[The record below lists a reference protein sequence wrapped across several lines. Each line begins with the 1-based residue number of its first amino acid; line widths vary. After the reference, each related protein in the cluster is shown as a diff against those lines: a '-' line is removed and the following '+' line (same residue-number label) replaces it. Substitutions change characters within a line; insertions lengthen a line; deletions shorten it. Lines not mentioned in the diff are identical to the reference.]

1 MDIHDEKQYN
11 DASQLYLY
19 TVHVIEEINKGLE
32 NITPSN
38 YTGAEN
44 GLYYHKGICIGARS
58 PKINKNRPP
67 SFLTEP
73 LLKSNING
81 SHSFSFKMPR
91 FYYDLSG
98 NKVENNLITYL
109 HNETR
114 LLLQYYENIV
124 DKQNFNESTYIEKTI
139 ELEDLFINNQV
150 EKIDENIKTLVFVI
164 KNITEDITGQF
175 FEFECNDIYINELSK
190 IGSQIVMDTELQNN
204 IGSAQDLIQYALDES
219 NSDWVFE
226 GMEANAK
233 KGLYNFI
240 EQPIVAGRDSNN
252 YWYLFGL
259 SDLQSSVPYLS
270 FFKSSAKLDTL
281 NLSKYIDETTGLFN
295 GGSDFVFH
303 SPIDYTKDH
312 YEITYSLPKT
322 TYKEITASANNNFVE
337 RIPTKICSE
346 SGSNIITTTISS
358 LYDIKAFYEYHGE
371 FLTPQEK
378 TLYDKQAKQFVTP
391 CYKLKAGSS
400 SSEGGKISIYYR
412 KNGYLVTDGGID
424 NFVSNPNCYSNTNG
438 WKLKTNSP
446 DKDLKVTNTTTKVKF
461 EVKTESGETKVDEKE
476 VEYSALEGQVTGTE
490 TAPGQV
496 TFINNLFSDTGSK
509 LQGIVKD
516 ESFICILKIQYLNGT
531 TWKDNLAYLV
541 DNNQGYS
548 IKIMQ
553 QSFNFSGALNLAH
566 GKILNA
572 ANVKSVE
579 FASSLSSVNNP
590 MWYDAKQGYYWF
602 KFKMNQGYSQTQINN
617 LIELKDADGNLN
629 DNNTS
634 ETLLDTLG
642 ASITLKSKMTTSIRI
657 LDFEVFRLN
666 MVKNKS
672 NEDVLVQPE
681 PISWLDYNNSSKP
694 TISSDKLLSNYGTQ
708 PYYRYYIAPKTNI
721 DIGADNGSTARQ
733 SQVLKYVC
741 RRKLTN
747 GKSTGFPLWYLYIIV
762 NSQYLSYV
770 NSTTTFPTDKTTAT
784 ENLNDWF
791 TAIHQDD
798 DDITGGY
805 IPKKGKFLTAT
816 PKPLESYLYDNCSP
830 NDNKFI
836 FSDSLYLCRHP
847 DNNVIAPCVPGV
859 IEFTKPYIKGKKIVN
874 NKEVEDRIELP
885 IAYLT
890 DDLMNQPA
898 GTYLCYDNSF
908 NFSQD
913 YSTTVLKYFKPEP
926 AVNAN
931 VTCAEDVTYCD
942 IGTSVKDDIYMPVY
956 TALKVGTV
964 SASNSNTFNIIQKCC
979 ETFNCWAKFNVQLLS
994 SSLTAPGDFIMKKTI
1009 SLYDYYYTDI
1019 SKDFSFKYQRNINS
1033 IKRTVN
1039 SEDITTKTIVKPNNN
1054 EYGKNGFCTIQRS
1067 KYNLSG
1073 ENFIYNFKYYIKK
1086 KMLDETTLNRDMY
1099 GANDIRILPPYMFDE
1114 STNYEAYKQEC
1125 DNQYLTFCSALK
1137 KRIWTIGV
1145 STNDCY
1151 GYIPTLHRI
1160 NTEARNINDN
1170 LGIALTNK
1178 NEAYASYLVSTEA
1191 ISEGEKL
1198 KAKAEEKLKQ
1208 YTTIDGPEKMQEIV
1222 QGVTSW
1228 TPADVLRMMQ
1238 KLLADV
1244 QRFDSILE
1252 TQKAI
1257 RLSTKEVYKKYDHE
1271 YKMYSLLAELLEKES
1286 IFLQETFENKYH
1298 LYIQEG
1304 TWTSEDY
1311 YDDDKYY
1318 LDAASVAY
1326 TSGFPKITYQ
1336 IEVEPLINTYGSTF
1350 FGGTNRS
1357 SCGYRLEPGYKT
1369 FIEDTDYFK
1378 DENGHAFKEE
1388 VIISETA
1395 KYLDSPEKNTI
1406 TVQNFRTQFEDLF
1419 QRIAATTANLEFA
1432 QGMYARAA
1440 SLINPDG
1447 SLQPQAIEKTFTNAK
1462 SISLTTDS
1470 SVVTGENGII
1480 ATNTK
1485 NPSEQTQLCGS
1496 GLRCTANGGK
1506 TWMTAITGNGINA
1519 NAITSGQIA
1528 TDKIF
1533 IGDPNNPQFKWDSE
1547 GITSFCEGVNSTT
1560 NYKYLNYYKFTRLND
1575 LGFYGIDQVH
1585 TSGTT
1590 PNNGYYLRKNV
1601 SVDANLAESD
1611 YTGASIPPMESS
1623 NLLLNPQCIFYVGW
1637 AGFKFK
1643 SGDTTSME
1651 GLYFDNTNGLVMR
1664 DTGGK
1669 QRLQIGP
1676 LTTTTTEDGTV
1687 QTIYGFAVKDKNDH
1701 PVLFNLADAN
1711 NSGIIGITG
1720 SINIL
1725 PTNANYNVNS
1735 TLLKM
1740 GYTSN
1745 EGLGFTFRTFD
1756 YLTASNTQTRMTLNP
1771 QIIQLKGNYS
1781 IVGNYLE
1788 DENVVTSFYYQRGY
1802 SFYSDVEQR
1811 TIYLSCLAYMGIGEN
1826 NDSNFIQNVVSETS
1840 FSPLVAMPRT
1850 IEFKM
1855 YYTPPQNTNIR
1866 VQYGMEIMPAHV
1878 NYEGN
1883 TELNDVVQGLSNGVI
1898 LSPLFPDSSLSL
1910 RKKGGLFFGYDK
1922 ENAGIIGTWSTFLAK
1937 KIETDSIVVTDTVK
1951 THQLQPSGG
1960 NTTVYCAELSSANFY
1975 TTNIYSNPQGG
1986 TIYIKDSIL
1995 FGSDPNKK
2003 ILANFSNAYL
2013 RGGTVIIYDQLA
2025 FRTDNSNNKPKPV
2038 VDFNNANITNFT
2050 LTPDTWANL
2059 IGSGWTNPAGAFI
2072 QLSLGNQFSFTI
2084 NNTNTDS
2091 IIGIYYKSIPFITGK
2106 YDSSTK
2112 TISDVK
2118 LGGTIA

>member
-1 MDIHDEKQYN
+1 MNILDKKQYN

-19 TVHVIEEINKGLE
+19 TVHVIEEVNKGLE

-124 DKQNFNESTYIEKTI
+124 DKQNFDESTYIEKTI

-150 EKIDENIKTLVFVI
+150 ETIDENIKTLVFVV

-204 IGSAQDLIQYALDES
+204 IGTAQDLIQYALDES

-233 KGLYNFI
+233 RGLYNFI
-240 EQPIVAGRDSNN
+240 EQPIVAGRDSSH

-270 FFKSSAKLDTL
+270 FFKSRETSDTL
-281 NLSKYIDETTGLFN
+281 NLSEYIDETTGLFN
-295 GGSDFVFH
+295 GGSYFNFY
-303 SPIDYTKDH
+303 SPVDYTKDH
-312 YEITYSLPKT
+312 YEVKYSLDKT
-322 TYKEITASANNNFVE
+322 IYKEIIPSANNNFVE
-337 RIPTKICSE
+337 RIPIKISSE
-346 SGSNIITTTISS
+346 KGNNTITTNINS
-358 LYDIKAFYEYHGE
+358 LDNIKAFYEYHGE

-391 CYKLKAGSS
+391 CYNLKADSLSS
-400 SSEGGKISIYYR
+400 QGGKTTVYYR

-438 WKLKTNSP
+438 WKLETKSS
-446 DKDLKVTNTTTKVKF
+446 DKDLKVTNTTTKVGGK
-461 EVKTESGETKVDEKE
+461 D
-476 VEYSALEGQVTGTE
+476 VEYSALEGQVTITENGT
-490 TAPGQV
+490 GQV
-496 TFINNLFSDTGSK
+496 TFTNNLFADTGSK
-509 LQGIVKD
+509 LQGIIEN
-516 ESFICILKIQYLNGT
+516 ESFICILKVQYLNGT
-531 TWKDNLAYLV
+531 TWQDNLTYLAKG
-541 DNNQGYS
+541 DNVYS
-548 IKIMQ
+548 IRIMQ
-553 QSFNFSGALNLAH
+553 QSFSFSGTLNENYM
-566 GKILNA
+566 KTLNA
-572 ANVKSVE
+572 ANAELVG
-579 FASSLSSVNNP
+579 FASSSLNANNP
-590 MWYDAKQGYYWF
+590 MWYDSNQGYYWF
-602 KFKMNQGYSQTQINN
+602 KFRINKGYSQTQINN

-634 ETLLDTLG
+634 ETLLNTLG
-642 ASITLKSKMTTSIRI
+642 AAITLKSKRTTSVRI

-666 MVKNKS
+666 IVKNKS
-672 NEDVLVQPE
+672 NQDVLVQPE
-681 PISWLDYNNSSKP
+681 PVSWLDYNNSSKP

-721 DIGADNGSTARQ
+721 DTVADNGSAKRQ

-747 GKSTGFPLWYLYIIV
+747 GNSTGFPLWYLYIIV
-762 NSQYLSYV
+762 NSQYLSNV
-770 NSTTTFPTDKTTAT
+770 NSVTTFPTDNATAT
-784 ENLNDWF
+784 EDLNAWI
-791 TAIHQDD
+791 TAINPDK

-805 IPKKGKFLTAT
+805 IPKKGKFLTAN
-816 PKPLESYLYDNCSP
+816 PKPLENYLYDNCSP
-830 NDNKFI
+830 NDNQFI
-836 FSDSLYLCRHP
+836 FSKSLYLCRHP
-847 DNNVIAPCVPGV
+847 SNNIIAPCVPGV
-859 IEFTKPYIKGKKIVN
+859 IEFTKPYIKGKKTVD
-874 NKEVEDRIELP
+874 NKEIEDRIELP

-890 DDLMNQPA
+890 DDLKNQPA
-898 GTYLCYDNSF
+898 GTYLCYDDDF

-913 YSTTVLKYFKPEP
+913 YSTTALKYFKPEP

-942 IGTSVKDDIYMPVY
+942 IGTSVKDNIYMPIY

-1009 SLYDYYYTDI
+1009 SLYDQYYTDI
-1019 SKDFSFKYQRNINS
+1019 SDNFSFKYQRNINS

-1099 GANDIRILPPYMFDE
+1099 GTNDIDILPDMFNQD
-1114 STNYEAYKQEC
+1114 TKYDDYKQAC
-1125 DNQYLTFCSALK
+1125 DNQYITFCSALK

-1160 NTEARNINDN
+1160 NTEARSINDN
-1170 LGIALTNK
+1170 LGVALTNK

-1198 KAKAEEKLKQ
+1198 KAEAEDKLKQ
-1208 YTTIDGPEKMQEIV
+1208 YTTIEAPETMQKIV
-1222 QGVTSW
+1222 EEVTSW
-1228 TPADVLRMMQ
+1228 TSTDVLRMMQ

-1244 QRFDSILE
+1244 QRFDSIVE

-1257 RLSTKEVYKKYDHE
+1257 RLSTREVYKKYDHE

-1350 FGGTNRS
+1350 FGGTNRF

-1369 FIEDTDYFK
+1369 FIEDIDYFK
-1378 DENGHAFKEE
+1378 DENNNTFKEE

-1470 SVVTGENGII
+1470 SVVTGKNGII

-1485 NPSEQTQLCGS
+1485 NPSEQTQFCGS
-1496 GLRCTANGGK
+1496 GIRCTTNGGK

-1547 GITSFCEGVNSTT
+1547 GITSFDTYTLNGID
-1560 NYKYLNYYKFTRLND
+1560 YLNYYKFTRLND

-1590 PNNGYYLRKNV
+1590 KPTNGYYLRKNV
-1601 SVDANLAESD
+1601 SVNIPQESD
-1611 YTGASIPPMESS
+1611 YTGETSTSQ
-1623 NLLLNPQCIFYVGW
+1623 NHLLNPQCIFYVGW

-1643 SGDTTSME
+1643 SGNTTSME

-1664 DTGGK
+1664 DSGGK

-1676 LTTTTTEDGTV
+1676 LTGEGNN
-1687 QTIYGFAVKDKNDH
+1687 TIYGFAVKDKADH
-1701 PVLFNLADAN
+1701 PVLFNLADTD

-1725 PTNANYNVNS
+1725 PTEADYNVNS
-1735 TLLKM
+1735 TFLKI
-1740 GYTSN
+1740 GYTSSTGSN
-1745 EGLGFTFRTFD
+1745 ETFYQDTIVSSSSGD
-1756 YLTASNTQTRMTLNP
+1756 GYTLNQSNTVTFNP
-1771 QIIQLKGNYS
+1771 EIIQLSGKYS
-1781 IVGNYLE
+1781 IIGNVDWQEGVNTNYIQRSCYTINGKTTKAISFFGINKIDSDYSTNEEGYLSQMIIPHGTYMELIGYTQSHDEKWFKYGLTIKPAGLLTTATTTGDDTSTLALLALNGFASGVALQPVTCLASSKTPFLIFMGSNNDTDKGYIATEDNFICNELACKTLTVYDKIDFSTITVSNYLKV
-1788 DENVVTSFYYQRGY
+1788 N
-1802 SFYSDVEQR
+1802 
-1811 TIYLSCLAYMGIGEN
+1811 TIYPVTEN
-1826 NDSNFIQNVVSETS
+1826 GTVNFRSNVNFGASDKPI
-1840 FSPLVAMPRT
+1840 T
-1850 IEFKM
+1850 I
-1855 YYTPPQNTNIR
+1855 
-1866 VQYGMEIMPAHV
+1866 
-1878 NYEGN
+1878 
-1883 TELNDVVQGLSNGVI
+1883 D
-1898 LSPLFPDSSLSL
+1898 
-1910 RKKGGLFFGYDK
+1910 
-1922 ENAGIIGTWSTFLAK
+1922 
-1937 KIETDSIVVTDTVK
+1937 
-1951 THQLQPSGG
+1951 
-1960 NTTVYCAELSSANFY
+1960 
-1975 TTNIYSNPQGG
+1975 
-1986 TIYIKDSIL
+1986 
-1995 FGSDPNKK
+1995 
-2003 ILANFSNAYL
+2003 FSNA
-2013 RGGTVIIYDQLA
+2013 TVIG
-2025 FRTDNSNNKPKPV
+2025 
-2038 VDFNNANITNFT
+2038 
-2050 LTPDTWANL
+2050 LT
-2059 IGSGWTNPAGAFI
+2059 IRR
-2072 QLSLGNQFSFTI
+2072 
-2084 NNTNTDS
+2084 
-2091 IIGIYYKSIPFITGK
+2091 
-2106 YDSSTK
+2106 
-2112 TISDVK
+2112 
-2118 LGGTIA
+2118 

>member
-1 MDIHDEKQYN
+1 MDIHDKKQYN

-19 TVHVIEEINKGLE
+19 TVHVIEEVNMGLE
-32 NITPSN
+32 NITPAN
-38 YTGAEN
+38 YAGAEN

-81 SHSFSFKMPR
+81 SHSFSFKIPR

-98 NKVENNLITYL
+98 NKIENNLITYL

-124 DKQNFNESTYIEKTI
+124 DNQNFDGSTYIEKTI

-226 GMEANAK
+226 GMEEGAK
-233 KGLYNFI
+233 RGLYNFI

-270 FFKSSAKLDTL
+270 FFKSSAQFDTL

-295 GGSDFVFH
+295 GGSDFVFY
-303 SPIDYTKDH
+303 SPIDYTKDR

-346 SGSNIITTTISS
+346 VGNNIATTIISS

-391 CYKLKAGSS
+391 CYNLKADS
-400 SSEGGKISIYYR
+400 SSEVGKRTIYYR

-438 WKLKTNSP
+438 WKLETNSS
-446 DKDLKVTNTTTKVKF
+446 DKDLKVTNTKTKI
-461 EVKTESGETKVDEKE
+461 SEKE
-476 VEYSALEGQVTGTE
+476 VEYSALEGQVTGTKD
-490 TAPGQV
+490 APGQV
-496 TFINNLFSDTGSK
+496 TFTNNLFSDTGSK
-509 LQGIVKD
+509 LQGIVKN
-516 ESFICILKIQYLNGT
+516 ESFICILKAQYLNGA
-531 TWKDNLAYLV
+531 TWIDNLASLV
-541 DNNQGYS
+541 VTDNGYS

-553 QSFNFSGALNLAH
+553 QSFSFSGVLKTAH
-566 GKILNA
+566 VKTLNA
-572 ANVKSVE
+572 ANVNSVG
-579 FASSLSSVNNP
+579 FASPLSNANNS
-590 MWYDAKQGYYWF
+590 MWYDSNQGYYWF
-602 KFKMNQGYSQTQINN
+602 KFKVNQGYSQTQINN

-634 ETLLDTLG
+634 ETLLNTLG
-642 ASITLKSKMTTSIRI
+642 AAITLKCKATTSIRI

-666 MVKNKS
+666 IVKNKS

-681 PISWLDYNNSSKP
+681 PVSWLDYNTSSKP

-721 DIGADNGSTARQ
+721 DTKADNGAAARQ
-733 SQVLKYVC
+733 SKVLKYVC

-747 GKSTGFPLWYLYIIV
+747 GASTGFPLWYLYIIV

-770 NSTTTFPTDKTTAT
+770 NSAATFPTDKTTAT
-784 ENLNDWF
+784 ENLKAWF
-791 TAIHQDD
+791 AAIHQDD
-798 DDITGGY
+798 STITGGY
-805 IPKKGKFLTAT
+805 IPKKGKFLTAI
-816 PKPLESYLYDNCSP
+816 PKPLENYLYDNCSP

-847 DNNVIAPCVPGV
+847 SNNIIAPCVPGV

-890 DDLMNQPA
+890 ADLMNQPA

-908 NFSQD
+908 NFSRD

-926 AVNAN
+926 AINAN

-942 IGTSVKDDIYMPVY
+942 IGTSVKDDIYMPIY

-1009 SLYDYYYTDI
+1009 SLYDQYYTDI
-1019 SKDFSFKYQRNINS
+1019 SNDFSFKYQSNINS
-1033 IKRTVN
+1033 IKRTVD

-1099 GANDIRILPPYMFDE
+1099 GANDIRILPPYMFDK
-1114 STNYEAYKQEC
+1114 STNYDIYKQEC

-1198 KAKAEEKLKQ
+1198 KAKAEDKLKQ
-1208 YTTIDGPEKMQEIV
+1208 YTTIDGPKKMQEIV
-1222 QGVTSW
+1222 EGVTSW

-1238 KLLADV
+1238 KLLADT

-1252 TQKAI
+1252 TQRAI
-1257 RLSTKEVYKKYDHE
+1257 RLSTKEVYEKYDHE

-1336 IEVEPLINTYGSTF
+1336 IEVEPLINTFGSTF
-1350 FGGTNRS
+1350 FGGTNRY

-1378 DENGHAFKEE
+1378 DENGHTFKEE

-1395 KYLDSPEKNTI
+1395 KYLDSPENNTI

-1447 SLQPQAIEKTFTNAK
+1447 SLQPQAIEKTFTNVK

-1547 GITSFCEGVNSTT
+1547 GITSFCEGVNSTN

-1585 TSGTT
+1585 TSTT
-1590 PNNGYYLRKNV
+1590 PDNGYYLRSNV
-1601 SVDANLAESD
+1601 TVNDNLTESD
-1611 YTGASIPPMESS
+1611 YTGASIPPMKSS

-1643 SGDTTSME
+1643 TGSTTSMK
-1651 GLYFDNTNGLVMR
+1651 GLYFDNINGLVMR
-1664 DTGGK
+1664 DDGGSQK
-1669 QRLQIGP
+1669 LQIGP
-1676 LTTTTTEDGTV
+1676 LTKEGNT
-1687 QTIYGFAVKDKNDH
+1687 TIYGFAIKDGEN

-1725 PTNANYNVNS
+1725 ATNAKYNVS
-1735 TLLKM
+1735 SPYLKM
-1740 GYTSN
+1740 GYTSDK
-1745 EGLGFTFRTFD
+1745 GLSFNQEVCNITTSE
-1756 YLTASNTQTRMTLNP
+1756 TTQSSKFLNP
-1771 QIIQLKGNYS
+1771 SILELTGEYS
-1781 IVGNYLE
+1781 IIGNADKKPGVETTFYQYYTDGEGKNLIGSLRISKYDSAIERYWDIDKGEDGLAFNSSGGYTDLTVLETTNDISSSGYCQWGMRLEHSQGLYLNMKNKQFGSFFSVGPD
-1788 DENVVTSFYYQRGY
+1788 DELQSMKYIGTVTLRAFGSYENCYYPTLSF
-1802 SFYSDVEQR
+1802 
-1811 TIYLSCLAYMGIGEN
+1811 
-1826 NDSNFIQNVVSETS
+1826 
-1840 FSPLVAMPRT
+1840 VAMPVT
-1850 IEFKM
+1850 KQKQGCIFTPDIFVCKGLYSDNIECKQLL
-1855 YYTPPQNTNIR
+1855 TK
-1866 VQYGMEIMPAHV
+1866 
-1878 NYEGN
+1878 
-1883 TELNDVVQGLSNGVI
+1883 S
-1898 LSPLFPDSSLSL
+1898 
-1910 RKKGGLFFGYDK
+1910 
-1922 ENAGIIGTWSTFLAK
+1922 IGTGSPTEYMT
-1937 KIETDSIVVTDTVK
+1937 IS
-1951 THQLQPSGG
+1951 
-1960 NTTVYCAELSSANFY
+1960 NLSSSNLC
-1975 TTNIYSNPQGG
+1975 TVNIYSNPQGG
-1986 TIYIKDSIL
+1986 TICIQDSIL
-1995 FGSDPNKK
+1995 FGANSDKK
-2003 ILANFSNAYL
+2003 IVANFSNAYL
-2013 RGGTVIIYDQLA
+2013 RGGTVTIYDKLA
-2025 FRTDNSNNKPKPV
+2025 FSTDSNNKTV
-2038 VDFNNANITNFT
+2038 VDFNNTDITNFT
-2050 LTPDTWANL
+2050 LTSDTWTNL
-2059 IGSGWTNPAGAFI
+2059 IGSGWTNSAGSFI
-2072 QLSLGNQFSFTI
+2072 QLPLGKQFALTL
-2084 NNTNTDS
+2084 NNTQS
-2091 IIGIYYKSIPFITGK
+2091 IIGIYYGGIPFITGK

-2118 LGGTIA
+2118 LGGTAL

>member
-1 MDIHDEKQYN
+1 MDIHDKKQYN

-19 TVHVIEEINKGLE
+19 TVHVIEEVNMGLE
-32 NITPSN
+32 NITPAN
-38 YTGAEN
+38 YAGAEN

-81 SHSFSFKMPR
+81 SHSFSFKIPR

-98 NKVENNLITYL
+98 NKIENNLITYL

-124 DKQNFNESTYIEKTI
+124 DNQNFDGSTYIEKTI

-226 GMEANAK
+226 GMEEGAK
-233 KGLYNFI
+233 RGLYNFI

-270 FFKSSAKLDTL
+270 FFKSSAQFDTL

-295 GGSDFVFH
+295 GGSDFVFY
-303 SPIDYTKDH
+303 SPIDYTKDR

-346 SGSNIITTTISS
+346 VGNNIATTIISS

-391 CYKLKAGSS
+391 CYNLKADS
-400 SSEGGKISIYYR
+400 SSEVGKRTIYYR

-438 WKLKTNSP
+438 WTLETKA
-446 DKDLKVTNTTTKVKF
+446 DDAELKVTNTTTTINGQK
-461 EVKTESGETKVDEKE
+461 
-476 VEYSALEGQVTGTE
+476 VEYSALEAQALGNKTNPIPT
-490 TAPGQV
+490 
-496 TFINNLFSDTGSK
+496 TFTNNLFSDTGSK
-509 LQGIVKD
+509 TQGIING
-516 ESFICILKIQYLNGT
+516 ESFICILKTQSLDKYHSGS
-531 TWKDNLAYLV
+531 TWEDNVANV
-541 DNNQGYS
+541 VRSGNYS
-548 IKIMQ
+548 VRIMGQ
-553 QSFNFSGALNLAH
+553 TFKFYGALDIDNY
-566 GKILNA
+566 KVLNA
-572 ANVKSVE
+572 ANVNSIG
-579 FASSLSSVNNP
+579 FANSLSSVINK
-590 MWYDAKQGYYWF
+590 MWYDNEQGYYWF
-602 KFKMNQGYSQTQINN
+602 KFKTLTSYSQTQINN
-617 LIELKDADGNLN
+617 LIELKDKDGSLN

-634 ETLLDTLG
+634 QTLLDTLG
-642 ASITLKSKMTTSIRI
+642 ASITFNCWYDATIRI

-666 MVKNKS
+666 IVKNKS
-672 NEDVLVQPE
+672 NEDVLIQPE
-681 PISWLDYNNSSKP
+681 PVSWLDYNTSSKP

-721 DIGADNGSTARQ
+721 DTKADNGAAARQ
-733 SQVLKYVC
+733 SKVLKYVC

-747 GKSTGFPLWYLYIIV
+747 GASTGFPLWYLYIIV

-770 NSTTTFPTDKTTAT
+770 NSAATFPTDKTTAT
-784 ENLNDWF
+784 ENLKAWF
-791 TAIHQDD
+791 AAIHQDD
-798 DDITGGY
+798 STITGGY
-805 IPKKGKFLTAT
+805 IPKKGKFLTAI
-816 PKPLESYLYDNCSP
+816 PKPLENYLYDNCSP

-847 DNNVIAPCVPGV
+847 SNNIIAPCVPGV

-890 DDLMNQPA
+890 ADLMNQPA

-908 NFSQD
+908 NFSRD

-926 AVNAN
+926 AINAN

-942 IGTSVKDDIYMPVY
+942 IGTSVKDDIYMPIY

-1009 SLYDYYYTDI
+1009 SLYDQYYTDI
-1019 SKDFSFKYQRNINS
+1019 SNDFSFKYQSNINS
-1033 IKRTVN
+1033 IKRTVD

-1099 GANDIRILPPYMFDE
+1099 GANDIRILPPYMFDK
-1114 STNYEAYKQEC
+1114 STNYDIYKQEC

-1198 KAKAEEKLKQ
+1198 KAKAEDKLKQ
-1208 YTTIDGPEKMQEIV
+1208 YTTIDGPKKMQEIV
-1222 QGVTSW
+1222 EGVTSW

-1238 KLLADV
+1238 KLLADT

-1252 TQKAI
+1252 TQRAI
-1257 RLSTKEVYKKYDHE
+1257 RLSTKEVYEKYDHE

-1336 IEVEPLINTYGSTF
+1336 IEVEPLINTFGSTF
-1350 FGGTNRS
+1350 FGGTNRY

-1378 DENGHAFKEE
+1378 DENGHTFKEE

-1395 KYLDSPEKNTI
+1395 KYLDSPENNTI

-1447 SLQPQAIEKTFTNAK
+1447 SLQPQAIEKTFTNVK

-1547 GITSFCEGVNSTT
+1547 GITSFCEGVNSTN

-1585 TSGTT
+1585 TSTT
-1590 PNNGYYLRKNV
+1590 PDNGYYLRSNV
-1601 SVDANLAESD
+1601 TVNDNLTESD
-1611 YTGASIPPMESS
+1611 YTGASIPPMKSS

-1643 SGDTTSME
+1643 TGSTTSMK
-1651 GLYFDNTNGLVMR
+1651 GLYFDNINGLVMR
-1664 DTGGK
+1664 DDGGSQK
-1669 QRLQIGP
+1669 LQIGP
-1676 LTTTTTEDGTV
+1676 LTKEGNT
-1687 QTIYGFAVKDKNDH
+1687 TIYGFAIKDGEN

-1725 PTNANYNVNS
+1725 ATNAKYNVS
-1735 TLLKM
+1735 SPYLKM
-1740 GYTSN
+1740 GYTSDK
-1745 EGLGFTFRTFD
+1745 GLSFNQEVCNITTSE
-1756 YLTASNTQTRMTLNP
+1756 TTQSSKFLNP
-1771 QIIQLKGNYS
+1771 SILELTGEYS
-1781 IVGNYLE
+1781 IIGNADKKPGVETTFYQYYTDGEGKNLIGSLRISKYDSAIERYWDIDKGEDGLAFNSSGGYTDLTVLETTNDISSSGYCQWGMRLEHSQGLYLNMKNKQFGSFFSVGPD
-1788 DENVVTSFYYQRGY
+1788 DELQSMKYIGTVTLRAFGSYENCYYPTLSF
-1802 SFYSDVEQR
+1802 
-1811 TIYLSCLAYMGIGEN
+1811 
-1826 NDSNFIQNVVSETS
+1826 
-1840 FSPLVAMPRT
+1840 VAMPVT
-1850 IEFKM
+1850 KQKQGCIFTSDIFVCKGLYSDNIECKQLL
-1855 YYTPPQNTNIR
+1855 TK
-1866 VQYGMEIMPAHV
+1866 
-1878 NYEGN
+1878 
-1883 TELNDVVQGLSNGVI
+1883 S
-1898 LSPLFPDSSLSL
+1898 
-1910 RKKGGLFFGYDK
+1910 
-1922 ENAGIIGTWSTFLAK
+1922 IGTGSPTEYMT
-1937 KIETDSIVVTDTVK
+1937 IS
-1951 THQLQPSGG
+1951 
-1960 NTTVYCAELSSANFY
+1960 NLSSSNLC
-1975 TTNIYSNPQGG
+1975 TVNIYSNPQGG
-1986 TIYIKDSIL
+1986 TICIQDSIL
-1995 FGSDPNKK
+1995 FGANSDKK
-2003 ILANFSNAYL
+2003 IVANFSNAYL
-2013 RGGTVIIYDQLA
+2013 RGGTVTIYDKLA
-2025 FRTDNSNNKPKPV
+2025 FSTDSNNKTV
-2038 VDFNNANITNFT
+2038 VDFNNTDITNFT
-2050 LTPDTWANL
+2050 LTSDTWTNL
-2059 IGSGWTNPAGAFI
+2059 IGSGWTNSAGSFI
-2072 QLSLGNQFSFTI
+2072 QLPLGKQFALTL
-2084 NNTNTDS
+2084 NNTQS
-2091 IIGIYYKSIPFITGK
+2091 IIGIYYGGIPFITGK

-2118 LGGTIA
+2118 LGGTAL

>member
-1 MDIHDEKQYN
+1 MDILDKKQYN

-19 TVHVIEEINKGLE
+19 TVHVIEEVNMGLE

-150 EKIDENIKTLVFVI
+150 ETIDENIKTLVFVV

-204 IGSAQDLIQYALDES
+204 IGTAQDLIQYALDES

-233 KGLYNFI
+233 RGLYNFI

-270 FFKSSAKLDTL
+270 FFKSRDRFDTL

-295 GGSDFVFH
+295 GGSDFVFY
-303 SPIDYTKDH
+303 SPVDYTKDH
-312 YEITYSLPKT
+312 YEVKYSLSKT
-322 TYKEITASANNNFVE
+322 IYKKIIPSANNNFVE
-337 RIPTKICSE
+337 RIPTRISSE
-346 SGSNIITTTISS
+346 NGSNIITTNINS
-358 LYDIKAFYEYHGE
+358 LSDIKAFYEYHGE

-391 CYKLKAGSS
+391 CYNLKADSS
-400 SSEGGKISIYYR
+400 SSQGGKTNIYYR

-438 WKLKTNSP
+438 WKLETDSS
-446 DKDLKVTNTTTKVKF
+446 DKDLKVTNTTTTV
-461 EVKTESGETKVDEKE
+461 GGKE
-476 VEYSALEGQVTGTE
+476 VEYSALEGQVTGTKD
-490 TAPGQV
+490 APGQV

-516 ESFICILKIQYLNGT
+516 ESFICILKVQYLNGT
-531 TWKDNLAYLV
+531 TWKDDLTYLA
-541 DNNQGYS
+541 DGNNVYS
-548 IKIMQ
+548 IRIMQ
-553 QSFNFSGALNLAH
+553 QSFSFSGTLNSNYM
-566 GKILNA
+566 KTLNA
-572 ANVKSVE
+572 ANVKLVGS
-579 FASSLSSVNNP
+579 ASSSLNANNP
-590 MWYDAKQGYYWF
+590 MWYDNNQGYYWF
-602 KFKMNQGYSQTQINN
+602 KFEINKGYSQTQINN

-629 DNNTS
+629 DDNTS

-642 ASITLKSKMTTSIRI
+642 ASITLKSKRTTSVRI

-666 MVKNKS
+666 IVKNKS
-672 NEDVLVQPE
+672 NQDVLVQPE
-681 PISWLDYNNSSKP
+681 PVSWLDYNASSKP

-721 DIGADNGSTARQ
+721 DTSADNGSIARQ

-747 GKSTGFPLWYLYIIV
+747 GNSTGFPLWYLYIIV

-770 NSTTTFPTDKTTAT
+770 NSVTAFPTNKATAT
-784 ENLNDWF
+784 EDLNAWF
-791 TAIHQDD
+791 AAIHQSEDA
-798 DDITGGY
+798 ITGGY
-805 IPKKGKFLTAT
+805 IPKKGKFLTAI
-816 PKPLESYLYDNCSP
+816 PKPLENYLYDNCSP
-830 NDNKFI
+830 NDNKFV
-836 FSDSLYLCRHP
+836 FSKSLYLCRHP

-874 NKEVEDRIELP
+874 NKEIEDRIELP
-885 IAYLT
+885 IAYLI
-890 DDLMNQPA
+890 DDLKNQPA
-898 GTYLCYDNSF
+898 GTYLCYDNKF

-942 IGTSVKDDIYMPVY
+942 IGTSVKDNIYMPIY

-1009 SLYDYYYTDI
+1009 SLYDQYYTDI
-1019 SKDFSFKYQRNINS
+1019 SKDFSFKYQSNINS

-1099 GANDIRILPPYMFDE
+1099 GTNDIDILPDMFNQNTKYDD
-1114 STNYEAYKQEC
+1114 YKQAC
-1125 DNQYLTFCSALK
+1125 DNQYITFCSALK
-1137 KRIWTIGV
+1137 KRIWTIGI

-1151 GYIPTLHRI
+1151 GYIPMLHRI

-1170 LGIALTNK
+1170 LGVALTNK

-1198 KAKAEEKLKQ
+1198 KAEAEDKLKQ
-1208 YTTIDGPEKMQEIV
+1208 YTTIEAPETMQKIV
-1222 QGVTSW
+1222 EEVTSW
-1228 TPADVLRMMQ
+1228 TSTDVLRMMQ

-1257 RLSTKEVYKKYDHE
+1257 RLSTREVYEKYDHE

-1350 FGGTNRS
+1350 FGGTNRFA
-1357 SCGYRLEPGYKT
+1357 CGYRLEPGYKT
-1369 FIEDTDYFK
+1369 FIEDIDYFK
-1378 DENGHAFKEE
+1378 DENNNTFKEE

-1447 SLQPQAIEKTFTNAK
+1447 SLQPQVVEKTFTNAK

-1485 NPSEQTQLCGS
+1485 NPSEQTQFCGS
-1496 GLRCTANGGK
+1496 GLRCTTNGGK

-1547 GITSFCEGVNSTT
+1547 GITSFCEGINTT
-1560 NYKYLNYYKFTRLND
+1560 NNNKYLNYYKFTRLND

-1601 SVDANLAESD
+1601 RVNANIQESD
-1611 YTGASIPPMESS
+1611 YTGNTLGSS

-1643 SGDTTSME
+1643 SGNTTSME

-1676 LTTTTTEDGTV
+1676 LTGEGNN
-1687 QTIYGFAVKDKNDH
+1687 TIYGFAVKDKSDH
-1701 PVLFNLADAN
+1701 PVLFNLADAT
-1711 NSGIIGITG
+1711 NSGVIGITG

-1725 PTNANYNVNS
+1725 PTEAGYNVNS

-1740 GYTSN
+1740 GYTSSTGEDQKFYQATITIDSGN
-1745 EGLGFTFRTFD
+1745 DSYILEETGTVTF
-1756 YLTASNTQTRMTLNP
+1756 NP
-1771 QIIQLKGNYS
+1771 EIIQLSGKYSIIGNANWQEGVNTNYIQRAFYTIKGRETKAISFLGINKMDSAYTTGEGYLGQIIIPEGTYMELIGYTQSYKGNWFKYGLTIKPAGLLTNVIGAGS
-1781 IVGNYLE
+1781 PTSALARLALE
-1788 DENVVTSFYYQRGY
+1788 GFASGVALQPVT
-1802 SFYSDVEQR
+1802 
-1811 TIYLSCLAYMGIGEN
+1811 CLASSKTPFLIFTSSSNETGKGYIATE
-1826 NDSNFIQNVVSETS
+1826 DNFICNELACNILNVSKIQN
-1840 FSPLVAMPRT
+1840 
-1850 IEFKM
+1850 
-1855 YYTPPQNTNIR
+1855 
-1866 VQYGMEIMPAHV
+1866 
-1878 NYEGN
+1878 GN
-1883 TELNDVVQGLSNGVI
+1883 
-1898 LSPLFPDSSLSL
+1898 
-1910 RKKGGLFFGYDK
+1910 
-1922 ENAGIIGTWSTFLAK
+1922 ST
-1937 KIETDSIVVTDTVK
+1937 VT
-1951 THQLQPSGG
+1951 
-1960 NTTVYCAELSSANFY
+1960 
-1975 TTNIYSNPQGG
+1975 
-1986 TIYIKDSIL
+1986 
-1995 FGSDPNKK
+1995 FGSNIIFGTPDNK
-2003 ILANFSNAYL
+2003 ITIDFSNA
-2013 RGGTVIIYDQLA
+2013 TV
-2025 FRTDNSNNKPKPV
+2025 TG
-2038 VDFNNANITNFT
+2038 
-2050 LTPDTWANL
+2050 LT
-2059 IGSGWTNPAGAFI
+2059 IRR
-2072 QLSLGNQFSFTI
+2072 
-2084 NNTNTDS
+2084 
-2091 IIGIYYKSIPFITGK
+2091 
-2106 YDSSTK
+2106 
-2112 TISDVK
+2112 
-2118 LGGTIA
+2118 

>member
-1 MDIHDEKQYN
+1 MSIDDRKQYN

-19 TVHVIEEINKGLE
+19 TVHVIEEVNMGLE

-124 DKQNFNESTYIEKTI
+124 DKQNFDDSTYIEKTI

-204 IGSAQDLIQYALDES
+204 IGSAQDLIQYALNES

-233 KGLYNFI
+233 RGLYNFI

-270 FFKSSAKLDTL
+270 FFKSSAQFDTL
-281 NLSKYIDETTGLFN
+281 NLSKYIDETTGLFS
-295 GGSDFVFH
+295 GGSDFVFY

-337 RIPTKICSE
+337 RVPITICSE
-346 SGSNIITTTISS
+346 SASGTITTTINS
-358 LYDIKAFYEYHGE
+358 LSDIKAFYEYHGE

-391 CYKLKAGSS
+391 CYNLKTNSQIK
-400 SSEGGKISIYYR
+400 GKRTIYYR

-438 WKLKTNSP
+438 WKLKTNSL
-446 DKDLKVTNTTTKVKF
+446 DKDLKVTNTTTKVGGK
-461 EVKTESGETKVDEKE
+461 D

-490 TAPGQV
+490 NAPGQV
-496 TFINNLFSDTGSK
+496 TFTNNLFSDTGSK

-516 ESFICILKIQYLNGT
+516 ESFICILKIQYLDGT
-531 TWKDNLAYLV
+531 TWKDNLTDLV
-541 DNNQGYS
+541 DNNKGYS

-553 QSFNFSGALNLAH
+553 QSFNFSGVLNLAH

-572 ANVKSVE
+572 ANAKSVV
-579 FASSLSSVNNP
+579 FASSLSSVNNS
-590 MWYDAKQGYYWF
+590 MWYDNNQGYYWF
-602 KFKMNQGYSQTQINN
+602 KFKMDQGYSQTQINN

-642 ASITLKSKMTTSIRI
+642 AAITLKSKKTTSVRI

-666 MVKNKS
+666 IVKNKS
-672 NEDVLVQPE
+672 NQDVLVQPE
-681 PISWLDYNNSSKP
+681 SISWLDYNASSKP

-721 DIGADNGSTARQ
+721 DTAADNGSTARQ
-733 SQVLKYVC
+733 SKVLKYVC
-741 RRKLTN
+741 MRKLTN

-770 NSTTTFPTDKTTAT
+770 NSTTTFPTNNATAT
-784 ENLNDWF
+784 KDLNAWF

-805 IPKKGKFLTAT
+805 IPKKGKFLTAN
-816 PKPLESYLYDNCSP
+816 PKPLENYLYDNCSP
-830 NDNKFI
+830 NDNQFI
-836 FSDSLYLCRHP
+836 FSKSLYLCRHP

-890 DDLMNQPA
+890 ADLMNQPA

-908 NFSQD
+908 NFSRD

-942 IGTSVKDDIYMPVY
+942 IGTSVKDDIYMPIY

-1009 SLYDYYYTDI
+1009 SLYDQYYTDI
-1019 SKDFSFKYQRNINS
+1019 SNDFSFKYQSNINS
-1033 IKRTVN
+1033 IKRTVD

-1099 GANDIRILPPYMFDE
+1099 GSNDIRILPPYMFDK
-1114 STNYEAYKQEC
+1114 STNYDIYKQEC
-1125 DNQYLTFCSALK
+1125 DNQYLTFCSELK

-1160 NTEARNINDN
+1160 NTKARDINDN

-1198 KAKAEEKLKQ
+1198 KAKAEDKLKQ
-1208 YTTIDGPEKMQEIV
+1208 YATIDGPEKMQEIV
-1222 QGVTSW
+1222 EGVTSW

-1238 KLLADV
+1238 KLLADI

-1252 TQKAI
+1252 TQRAI
-1257 RLSTKEVYKKYDHE
+1257 RLSTREVYEKYDHE

-1336 IEVEPLINTYGSTF
+1336 IEVEPLINTFGSTF
-1350 FGGTNRS
+1350 FGGTNRY

-1547 GITSFCEGVNSTT
+1547 GITSFCEGVNSTN

-1585 TSGTT
+1585 TSTT
-1590 PNNGYYLRKNV
+1590 PDNGYYLRSNV
-1601 SVDANLAESD
+1601 TVNDNLTESD
-1611 YTGASIPPMESS
+1611 YTGASIPPMKSS

-1669 QRLQIGP
+1669 QKLQMNTSGLVLKDDDGKQRLQIGP
-1676 LTTTTTEDGTV
+1676 LMTKTTKQGTI
-1687 QTIYGFAVKDKNDH
+1687 QTIYGFAVKDKDEH
-1701 PVLFNLADAN
+1701 PVLFNLADTD

-1725 PTNANYNVNS
+1725 PTEAGYNVNS
-1735 TLLKM
+1735 ALLKM
-1740 GYTSN
+1740 GYTSSTGSN
-1745 EGLGFTFRTFD
+1745 QTFYQATINVVEAGYNYTLSESGTVTF
-1756 YLTASNTQTRMTLNP
+1756 NP
-1771 QIIQLKGNYS
+1771 EIIQLLGKYS
-1781 IVGNYLE
+1781 IIGNVDWQEGINTNYIQRACYTI
-1788 DENVVTSFYYQRGY
+1788 DNKPTKAISFFGINKMDSSYETNEEG
-1802 SFYSDVEQR
+1802 
-1811 TIYLSCLAYMGIGEN
+1811 YLSQMIIPHGTYMELIG
-1826 NDSNFIQNVVSETS
+1826 
-1840 FSPLVAMPRT
+1840 
-1850 IEFKM
+1850 
-1855 YYTPPQNTNIR
+1855 YTQS
-1866 VQYGMEIMPAHV
+1866 H
-1878 NYEGN
+1878 EGN
-1883 TELNDVVQGLSNGVI
+1883 WFKYGLTI
-1898 LSPLFPDSSLSL
+1898 KPA
-1910 RKKGGLFFGYDK
+1910 GLLTIASY
-1922 ENAGIIGTWSTFLAK
+1922 T
-1937 KIETDSIVVTDTVK
+1937 
-1951 THQLQPSGG
+1951 GG
-1960 NTTVYCAELSSANFY
+1960 NTSALAQLAMRGYASGIALQPVTCLSSSKTPFLIFMGSNNDTDKGYIATEDNFICNELACKTLTVHDKINFSTLTVSTSLNVDTIWPA
-1975 TTNIYSNPQGG
+1975 TTGGHVYIGDLESFNTNFTTSKISTLTVSTSLNVDAIWPATQGG
-1986 TIYIKDSIL
+1986 YVYIGDIHNVNLKTATIHNDNSTVT
-1995 FGSDPNKK
+1995 FGSNVIFGTSDTP
-2003 ILANFSNAYL
+2003 ITIDFSNA
-2013 RGGTVIIYDQLA
+2013 TV
-2025 FRTDNSNNKPKPV
+2025 TG
-2038 VDFNNANITNFT
+2038 
-2050 LTPDTWANL
+2050 LT
-2059 IGSGWTNPAGAFI
+2059 I
-2072 QLSLGNQFSFTI
+2072 
-2084 NNTNTDS
+2084 
-2091 IIGIYYKSIPFITGK
+2091 K
-2106 YDSSTK
+2106 
-2112 TISDVK
+2112 
-2118 LGGTIA
+2118 

>member
-1 MDIHDEKQYN
+1 MNILDKKQYN

-19 TVHVIEEINKGLE
+19 TVHVIEEVNKGLE

-124 DKQNFNESTYIEKTI
+124 DKQNFNESTYVEKTI

-150 EKIDENIKTLVFVI
+150 ETIDENIKTLVFVI

-233 KGLYNFI
+233 RGLYNFI
-240 EQPIVAGRDSNN
+240 EQPIVAGRDSSH

-270 FFKSSAKLDTL
+270 FFKSRDTFDTL
-281 NLSKYIDETTGLFN
+281 NLSEYIDETTGLFN
-295 GGSDFVFH
+295 GGSYFDFY
-303 SPIDYTKDH
+303 SPVDYTKDH
-312 YEITYSLPKT
+312 YEVKYSLDKT
-322 TYKEITASANNNFVE
+322 IYKEIIPSANNNFVE
-337 RIPTKICSE
+337 RIPIK
-346 SGSNIITTTISS
+346 ISS
-358 LYDIKAFYEYHGE
+358 EKGNNTIPTNINSLDNIKAFYEYHGE

-391 CYKLKAGSS
+391 CYNLKADSLSS
-400 SSEGGKISIYYR
+400 QGGKTTVYYR

-438 WKLKTNSP
+438 WKLETKSS
-446 DKDLKVTNTTTKVKF
+446 DKDLKVTNTTTKVGGK
-461 EVKTESGETKVDEKE
+461 D
-476 VEYSALEGQVTGTE
+476 VEYSALEGQVTVTE
-490 TAPGQV
+490 NATGQV
-496 TFINNLFSDTGSK
+496 TFTNNLFADTGSK
-509 LQGIVKD
+509 LQGIVEN
-516 ESFICILKIQYLNGT
+516 ESFICILKVQYLNGT
-531 TWKDNLAYLV
+531 TWQDNLTYLANTDDV
-541 DNNQGYS
+541 YT
-548 IKIMQ
+548 IRIMQ
-553 QSFNFSGALNLAH
+553 QSFGFLGTLNENYM
-566 GKILNA
+566 KTLNA
-572 ANVKSVE
+572 ANAESVG
-579 FASSLSSVNNP
+579 FASSSSNNP
-590 MWYDAKQGYYWF
+590 MWYDSNQGYYWF
-602 KFKMNQGYSQTQINN
+602 KFKMNKGYSQTQINN

-634 ETLLDTLG
+634 ETLLNTLG
-642 ASITLKSKMTTSIRI
+642 ASITLKSKSTTSVRI

-666 MVKNKS
+666 IVKNKS
-672 NEDVLVQPE
+672 NQDVLVQPE
-681 PISWLDYNNSSKP
+681 PVSWLDYNNSSKP

-721 DIGADNGSTARQ
+721 DTQADNGSAKRQ

-747 GKSTGFPLWYLYIIV
+747 GNSTGFPLWYLYIIV
-762 NSQYLSYV
+762 NSQYLSNV
-770 NSTTTFPTDKTTAT
+770 NSVTTFPTDNATAT
-784 ENLNDWF
+784 EDLNAWF
-791 TAIHQDD
+791 TAINPDE

-805 IPKKGKFLTAT
+805 IPKKGKFLTAN
-816 PKPLESYLYDNCSP
+816 PKPLENYLYDNCSP

-836 FSDSLYLCRHP
+836 FSKSLYLCRHP
-847 DNNVIAPCVPGV
+847 SNNIIAPCVPGV
-859 IEFTKPYIKGKKIVN
+859 IEFTKPYIKGKKTVD
-874 NKEVEDRIELP
+874 NKEIEDRIELP

-890 DDLMNQPA
+890 DDLKNQPA
-898 GTYLCYDNSF
+898 GTYLCYDDDF

-913 YSTTVLKYFKPEP
+913 YSTTALKYFKPEP

-942 IGTSVKDDIYMPVY
+942 IGTSVKDNIYMPIY

-1009 SLYDYYYTDI
+1009 SLYDQYYTDI
-1019 SKDFSFKYQRNINS
+1019 SDNFSFKYQRNINS

-1099 GANDIRILPPYMFDE
+1099 GTNDIDILPDMFNQD
-1114 STNYEAYKQEC
+1114 TKYDDYKQAC
-1125 DNQYLTFCSALK
+1125 DNQYITFCSALK

-1160 NTEARNINDN
+1160 NTEARSINDN
-1170 LGIALTNK
+1170 LGVALTNK

-1198 KAKAEEKLKQ
+1198 KAEAEDKLKQ
-1208 YTTIDGPEKMQEIV
+1208 YTTIEAPETMQKIV
-1222 QGVTSW
+1222 EEVTSW
-1228 TPADVLRMMQ
+1228 TSTDVLRMMQ

-1257 RLSTKEVYKKYDHE
+1257 RLSTREVYEKYDHE

-1350 FGGTNRS
+1350 FGGTNRFS
-1357 SCGYRLEPGYKT
+1357 RGYRLEPGYKT
-1369 FIEDTDYFK
+1369 FIEDIDYFK
-1378 DENGHAFKEE
+1378 DENNNTFKEE

-1485 NPSEQTQLCGS
+1485 NPSEQTQFCGS
-1496 GLRCTANGGK
+1496 GIRCTTNGGK

-1547 GITSFCEGVNSTT
+1547 GITSFDTYTLNGID
-1560 NYKYLNYYKFTRLND
+1560 YLNYYKFTRLND

-1585 TSGTT
+1585 TSNTT
-1590 PNNGYYLRKNV
+1590 PSYYLKDNV
-1601 SVDANLAESD
+1601 MVQANIPEEYY
-1611 YTGASIPPMESS
+1611 YTGKTSESP

-1643 SGDTTSME
+1643 SGNTTSME

-1676 LTTTTTEDGTV
+1676 LTKEGNN
-1687 QTIYGFAVKDKNDH
+1687 TIYGFAVKDKADH
-1701 PVLFNLADAN
+1701 PVLFNLADVD

-1725 PTNANYNVNS
+1725 PTEAGYNVNS

-1745 EGLGFTFRTFD
+1745 RGLGFNQEVCNITTSTVTGTPK
-1756 YLTASNTQTRMTLNP
+1756 YLNP
-1771 QIIQLKGNYS
+1771 SILELNGAYS
-1781 IVGNYLE
+1781 IIGNANKTP
-1788 DENVVTSFYYQRGY
+1788 NVETTFYQ
-1802 SFYSDVEQR
+1802 
-1811 TIYLSCLAYMGIGEN
+1811 
-1826 NDSNFIQNVVSETS
+1826 
-1840 FSPLVAMPRT
+1840 
-1850 IEFKM
+1850 
-1855 YYTPPQNTNIR
+1855 YYTD
-1866 VQYGMEIMPAHV
+1866 G
-1878 NYEGN
+1878 
-1883 TELNDVVQGLSNGVI
+1883 
-1898 LSPLFPDSSLSL
+1898 
-1910 RKKGGLFFGYDK
+1910 
-1922 ENAGIIGTWSTFLAK
+1922 
-1937 KIETDSIVVTDTVK
+1937 
-1951 THQLQPSGG
+1951 
-1960 NTTVYCAELSSANFY
+1960 
-1975 TTNIYSNPQGG
+1975 
-1986 TIYIKDSIL
+1986 
-1995 FGSDPNKK
+1995 NKK
-2003 ILANFSNAYL
+2003 
-2013 RGGTVIIYDQLA
+2013 
-2025 FRTDNSNNKPKPV
+2025 
-2038 VDFNNANITNFT
+2038 
-2050 LTPDTWANL
+2050 NL
-2059 IGSGWTNPAGAFI
+2059 IGSLKISKYDSATERYWDIINKNEKVTAFNSSGGYAELNLLETVNDTSQNGYSQWGMRLEHSQGIYAGLSTGYYGNFFSANTISELDSMKYFGTITLRAFGGYDHCYYPTLSFLAMPTQTEKYGCIFTPDIFICKGLYSDEI
-2072 QLSLGNQFSFTI
+2072 QTKKLSCNGNTGTIYVQSPITFGTDSNNKIAVNFNNAEITGIKIKDNFWDTMPGPSYKLSLGRGFTLLI
-2084 NNTNTDS
+2084 LSQNNTAYQVALSYLGEPLLVGTYDPNIKKFTS
-2091 IIGIYYKSIPFITGK
+2091 IAFGIT
-2106 YDSSTK
+2106 
-2112 TISDVK
+2112 
-2118 LGGTIA
+2118 

>member
-124 DKQNFNESTYIEKTI
+124 DKQNFDDSTYIEKTI

-233 KGLYNFI
+233 RGLYNFI

-270 FFKSSAKLDTL
+270 FFKSSAQFDTL

-346 SGSNIITTTISS
+346 SGSNIITTTINS
-358 LYDIKAFYEYHGE
+358 LSDIKAFYEYHGE

-391 CYKLKAGSS
+391 CYKLKADLSS
-400 SSEGGKISIYYR
+400 TVGKRTIYYR

-438 WKLKTNSP
+438 WKLETNSS

-476 VEYSALEGQVTGTE
+476 VEYSALEGQVMGAE
-490 TAPGQV
+490 NNPGQV
-496 TFINNLFSDTGSK
+496 TFTNNLFSDTGSK

-531 TWKDNLAYLV
+531 TWKDNLTYLV
-541 DNNQGYS
+541 DNDKGYS

-553 QSFNFSGALNLAH
+553 QSFNFSGVLNLAH
-566 GKILNA
+566 EKILNA
-572 ANVKSVE
+572 SNVKKVE
-579 FASSLSSVNNP
+579 FASSFSSVNNP

-602 KFKMNQGYSQTQINN
+602 KFKMDQGYSQTQINN

-629 DNNTS
+629 DDNTS

-642 ASITLKSKMTTSIRI
+642 AAITLKCKTTTSIRI

-666 MVKNKS
+666 IVKNKS
-672 NEDVLVQPE
+672 NEDILVQPE
-681 PISWLDYNNSSKP
+681 PVSWLDYNTSSKP

-721 DIGADNGSTARQ
+721 DTRADNGSSARQ
-733 SQVLKYVC
+733 SKVLKYVC

-770 NSTTTFPTDKTTAT
+770 NSTTTFPTNNATAT
-784 ENLNDWF
+784 EDLNAWF

-805 IPKKGKFLTAT
+805 IPKKGKFLTAI
-816 PKPLESYLYDNCSP
+816 PKPLENYLYDNCSP

-836 FSDSLYLCRHP
+836 FSKSLYLCRHP

-890 DDLMNQPA
+890 ADLMNQPA

-908 NFSQD
+908 NFSRD
-913 YSTTVLKYFKPEP
+913 YSTTILKYFKPKP

-1009 SLYDYYYTDI
+1009 SLYDQYYTDI
-1019 SKDFSFKYQRNINS
+1019 SNDFSFKYQSNINS

-1099 GANDIRILPPYMFDE
+1099 GTNNISILPYMFKQNTKYDD
-1114 STNYEAYKQEC
+1114 YKQAC
-1125 DNQYLTFCSALK
+1125 DDQYITFCSALK

-1160 NTEARNINDN
+1160 NTKARDINDN

-1198 KAKAEEKLKQ
+1198 KAKAEDKLKQ
-1208 YTTIDGPEKMQEIV
+1208 YATIDGPEKMQEIV

-1238 KLLADV
+1238 KLLADT

-1252 TQKAI
+1252 TQRAI
-1257 RLSTKEVYKKYDHE
+1257 RRSTKEVYEKYDRE

-1350 FGGTNRS
+1350 FGGTNYF

-1462 SISLTTDS
+1462 TISLTTDS

-1547 GITSFCEGVNSTT
+1547 GITSFCEGVSTN

-1590 PNNGYYLRKNV
+1590 PNNGYYLRSNV
-1601 SVDANLAESD
+1601 TVNNNLKESD
-1611 YTGASIPPMESS
+1611 YTGDSIPPMESS

-1643 SGDTTSME
+1643 SGDTISME

-1664 DTGGK
+1664 DSGGK

-1676 LTTTTTEDGTV
+1676 LTKEDNN
-1687 QTIYGFAVKDKNDH
+1687 TIYGFAIKDTGGH
-1701 PVLFNLADAN
+1701 PVLFNLAKTN

-1725 PTNANYNVNS
+1725 PIEAGYNVDS

-1740 GYTSN
+1740 GYTSST
-1745 EGLGFTFRTFD
+1745 GLKFNQEVCNITTSKVTGTKKF
-1756 YLTASNTQTRMTLNP
+1756 LNP
-1771 QIIQLKGNYS
+1771 SILELTGKYS
-1781 IVGNYLE
+1781 IIGNANKEPGVETTFYQYYTDGEEKNLIGSLRLSTHDSTTKRYWDIDKGE
-1788 DENVVTSFYYQRGY
+1788 DGLA
-1802 SFYSDVEQR
+1802 FYSSGGYTDLTLLETTVGISSSNYCQWGMRLEHSSG
-1811 TIYLSCLAYMGIGEN
+1811 IYINMTNKKFGSFFSVNAQDELQSMKYIGTVTLRAFGGYKNCYYPTLS
-1826 NDSNFIQNVVSETS
+1826 F
-1840 FSPLVAMPRT
+1840 VAMPVAKQKQGCIFTPDIFVCKGLYSDNIECKQLLTKSISTGSSTEYMT
-1850 IEFKM
+1850 I
-1855 YYTPPQNTNIR
+1855 
-1866 VQYGMEIMPAHV
+1866 
-1878 NYEGN
+1878 
-1883 TELNDVVQGLSNGVI
+1883 SN
-1898 LSPLFPDSSLSL
+1898 
-1910 RKKGGLFFGYDK
+1910 
-1922 ENAGIIGTWSTFLAK
+1922 
-1937 KIETDSIVVTDTVK
+1937 
-1951 THQLQPSGG
+1951 
-1960 NTTVYCAELSSANFY
+1960 LSSSNLCAV
-1975 TTNIYSNPQGG
+1975 NIYSNPQGK

-2003 ILANFSNAYL
+2003 ISANFSNADL
-2013 RGGTVIIYDQLA
+2013 TGGTVTIYDKLA
-2025 FRTDNSNNKPKPV
+2025 FSIGDSNNKPV
-2038 VDFNNANITNFT
+2038 VDFNNANIKNFT
-2050 LTPDTWANL
+2050 LTQKTWTNL
-2059 IGSGWTNPAGAFI
+2059 IISGWTNPAAVWV
-2072 QLSLGNQFSFTI
+2072 QLPLGNQFSLAL
-2084 NNTNTDS
+2084 DKAKS

-2106 YDSSTK
+2106 YNSSTK
-2112 TISDVK
+2112 TISDVE
-2118 LGGTIA
+2118 LGGGTIA